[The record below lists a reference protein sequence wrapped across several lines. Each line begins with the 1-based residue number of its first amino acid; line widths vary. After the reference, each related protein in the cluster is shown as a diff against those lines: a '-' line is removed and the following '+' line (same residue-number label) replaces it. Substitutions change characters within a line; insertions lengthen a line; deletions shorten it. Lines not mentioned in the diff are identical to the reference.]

1 MITFN
6 PEILKIPAFM
16 TKFVDIDNLSSFKKF
31 LLVFKGKFT
40 SYVFNNLSKKNICRF
55 INIFFKPEGNL
66 IYSNGYFIIKTKE
79 IDIYY
84 PNTRFTRIIIN
95 QERFLEYLF
104 KSYLLDYIDFADGD
118 FIIDCG
124 ANVGEL
130 NLAFKQ
136 KKININYIGIE
147 PEPRTFFCLDKNS
160 DGKNLNLCLSEKEE
174 SVQFY
179 IDSLGANSSMISSQ
193 TTNKSTDIASKRLD
207 NIFLDKKIKL
217 LKIDA
222 EGSEPEVLNGTLGI
236 IKNIEYI
243 SVDCG
248 AERGVSQET
257 TFREVYKI
265 MTQNNFEIIDIYQ
278 QRFTVLFRNKK

>member
-16 TKFVDIDNLSSFKKF
+16 TKFIDLNNLSSFKKF
-31 LLVFKGKFT
+31 LLILKGKLT
-40 SYVFNNLSKKNICRF
+40 SYVFNNLSNKNISRF
-55 INIFFKPEGNL
+55 INLLFKPDGDL
-66 IYSNGYFIIKTKE
+66 IYSDGYFIKKTKE
-79 IDIYY
+79 KDIYY
-84 PNTRFTRIIIN
+84 PNTRFTRIIID
-95 QERFLEYLF
+95 QKRFLEYLF
-104 KSYLLDYIDFADGD
+104 NSYLLDYIDFSNEDLV
-118 FIIDCG
+118 IDCG

-130 NLAFKQ
+130 DLAFKQ
-136 KKININYIGIE
+136 KKININYVGIE
-147 PEPRTFFCLDKNS
+147 PEPRTFYCLNKNS
-160 DGKNLNLCLSEKEE
+160 NSQNLNLCLSEKEG

-193 TTNKSTDIASKRLD
+193 TTDKSIDVPSKRLD
-207 NIFLDKKIKL
+207 SIFLNKKIKL

-222 EGSEPEVLNGTLGI
+222 EGSEPEVLSGTLGI
-236 IKNIEYI
+236 IKNIDYI

-248 AERGVSQET
+248 AERGDSQET

-265 MTQNNFEIIDIYQ
+265 MEENNFEIVDIYQ